1 MKLWHALKYTKPFIL
16 IFLELFMELDSTSI
30 KLIFVLAFHTFWNDL
45 FLHSI
50 NLFACLY
57 EKASLAEQHAFKE
70 CIWKNLYYL
79 VGIFSDALCKGRIW
93 YSSKR
98 QASPEAK
105 PDQTFI
111 YRGFVFIR
119 AGEELSLTSQSYPWF
134 LKKSFYSQ
142 YNYWYR
148 IIS

>member
-1 MKLWHALKYTKPFIL
+1 MAFFKIYQTIYFD
-16 IFLELFMELDSTSI
+16 FFELFMELDSTSI
-30 KLIFVLAFHTFWNDL
+30 KLIFVLALHIFWNDL

-50 NLFACLY
+50 NLFACPY
-57 EKASLAEQHAFKE
+57 EKASLAEFKE
-70 CIWKNLYYL
+70 CIWKNLYCL
-79 VGIFSDALCKGRIW
+79 VGIFSDALGKGRIW
-93 YSSKR
+93 YSSKG

-119 AGEELSLTSQSYPWF
+119 AGEELPLTSQSYSRL
-134 LKKSFYSQ
+134 LKKSFYSL

-148 IIS
+148 ITS